1 MKILITE
8 NRMINLYQSLINR
21 CVNEL
26 SSMSYE
32 EIPIENWVDPYV
44 FSEADA
50 IDSITVNNVEVM
62 DETYPSFSIMVV
74 EIHADVILDSLKRFD
89 LENLNY
95 HIELFIKANTFGK
108 GDRGVKIDLLFDTVE
123 LKNKNPQW

>member
-21 CVNEL
+21 CIDEL
-26 SSMSYE
+26 ISMGYDE
-32 EIPIENWVDPYV
+32 TPTEDWVDPYV
-44 FSEADA
+44 LDEADA
-50 IDSITVNNVEVM
+50 IDSITVNDV
-62 DETYPSFSIMVV
+62 ETYNEEYPAFTILVV

-89 LENLNY
+89 LTNLKY
-95 HIELFIKANTFGK
+95 HIEYFIKSNTFGR
-108 GDRGVKIDLLFDTVE
+108 DRGVKIDLLFDSVE

>member
-21 CVNEL
+21 CIDEL
-26 SSMSYE
+26 ISMGYD
-32 EIPIENWVDPYV
+32 EIPIEDWVDLYV
-44 FSEADA
+44 FDEAEA
-50 IDSITVNNVEVM
+50 IDSITVNDVEVM

-74 EIHADVILDSLKRFD
+74 EIHADVILSSLKRFD
-89 LENLNY
+89 LDNLKY
-95 HIELFIKANTFGK
+95 HIEYFIKANTFGP
-108 GDRGVKIDLLFDTVE
+108 DRGVKIDLSFDSVE

>member
-21 CVNEL
+21 CIDEL
-26 SSMSYE
+26 ISMGYDE
-32 EIPIENWVDPYV
+32 TPTEDWVDPYV
-44 FSEADA
+44 LDEADA
-50 IDSITVNNVEVM
+50 IDSITVNDVETYNVE
-62 DETYPSFSIMVV
+62 YPAFTILVI

-89 LENLNY
+89 LTNLKY
-95 HIELFIKANTFGK
+95 HIEYFIKSNTFGR
-108 GDRGVKIDLLFDTVE
+108 DRGVKIDLLFDTVE

>member
-21 CVNEL
+21 CIDEL
-26 SSMSYE
+26 ISMGYQE
-32 EIPIENWVDPYV
+32 TPTEDWVDPYV
-44 FSEADA
+44 LDEADA
-50 IDSITVNNVEVM
+50 IDSITVNDV
-62 DETYPSFSIMVV
+62 ETYNLEYPAFTILVI

-89 LENLNY
+89 LTNLKY
-95 HIELFIKANTFGK
+95 HIEYFIKSNTFGR
-108 GDRGVKIDLLFDTVE
+108 DRGVKIDLLFDTVE

>member
-21 CVNEL
+21 CIDEL
-26 SSMSYE
+26 ISMGYDE
-32 EIPIENWVDPYV
+32 TPTEDWVDPYV
-44 FSEADA
+44 LDEADA
-50 IDSITVNNVEVM
+50 IDSITVNDV
-62 DETYPSFSIMVV
+62 ETYNLEYPAFTILVI

-89 LENLNY
+89 LTNLKY
-95 HIELFIKANTFGK
+95 HIEYFIKSNTFGR
-108 GDRGVKIDLLFDTVE
+108 DRGVKIDLLFDTVE

>member
-21 CVNEL
+21 CIDEL
-26 SSMSYE
+26 ISMGYQE
-32 EIPIENWVDPYV
+32 TPTEDWVDPYV
-44 FSEADA
+44 LDEADA
-50 IDSITVNNVEVM
+50 IDSITVNDVEVM
-62 DETYPSFSIMVV
+62 DETYPSFSIMVI

-89 LENLNY
+89 LTNLKY
-95 HIELFIKANTFGK
+95 HIEYFIKAKTFGR
-108 GDRGVKIDLLFDTVE
+108 DRGVKIDLLFNTVE

>member
-8 NRMINLYQSLINR
+8 NRLINLYQSLINR
-21 CVNEL
+21 CVDEL
-26 SSMSYE
+26 SSMGNE
-32 EIPIENWVDPYV
+32 EIPAEDWVDPYV
-44 FSEADA
+44 LDEADA
-50 IDSITVNNVEVM
+50 IDSITVNDVEVM

-89 LENLNY
+89 LTNLKY
-95 HIELFIKANTFGK
+95 HIEYFIKANTFGR
-108 GDRGVKIDLLFDTVE
+108 DRGVKIDLLFDSVE

>member
-26 SSMSYE
+26 ISMGYQ
-32 EIPIENWVDPYV
+32 EIPTEDWVDPYV
-44 FSEADA
+44 FDEAEG
-50 IDSITVNNVEVM
+50 IDSITVNDVEVM

-74 EIHADVILDSLKRFD
+74 EIHADVILGSLKRYD
-89 LENLNY
+89 LTNLKY
-95 HIELFIKANTFGK
+95 HIEYFIKSNTFGR
-108 GDRGVKIDLLFDTVE
+108 DRGVKIDLLFDTVE

>member
-21 CVNEL
+21 CIDEL
-26 SSMSYE
+26 ISMGNG
-32 EIPIENWVDPYV
+32 EIPEENWVDPYV
-44 FSEADA
+44 FAEAEA
-50 IDSITVNNVEVM
+50 IDSITVNDVEVM
-62 DETYPSFSIMVV
+62 DENYPSFSIMVV
-74 EIHADVILDSLKRFD
+74 EIHADVILDSLKFYD

-95 HIELFIKANTFGK
+95 HIEYFIKANTFGK
-108 GDRGVKIDLLFDTVE
+108 SDRGVKIDLSFDSVE

>member
-1 MKILITE
+1 
-8 NRMINLYQSLINR
+8 MINLYQSLINR
-21 CVNEL
+21 CIDEL
-26 SSMSYE
+26 ISMGYQE
-32 EIPIENWVDPYV
+32 TPTEDWVDPYV
-44 FSEADA
+44 FSEVEA

-62 DETYPSFSIMVV
+62 DENYPSFSIMVV
-74 EIHADVILDSLKRFD
+74 EIHADVILGSLKRFD

>member
-21 CVNEL
+21 CIDEL
-26 SSMSYE
+26 ISMGYDE
-32 EIPIENWVDPYV
+32 TPIEDWVDPYV
-44 FSEADA
+44 LDEADA
-50 IDSITVNNVEVM
+50 IDSVTVNDV
-62 DETYPSFSIMVV
+62 ETYNEEYPAFTILVI

-89 LENLNY
+89 LTNLKY
-95 HIELFIKANTFGK
+95 HIEYFIKSNTFGR
-108 GDRGVKIDLLFDTVE
+108 DRGVKIDLLFDTVE